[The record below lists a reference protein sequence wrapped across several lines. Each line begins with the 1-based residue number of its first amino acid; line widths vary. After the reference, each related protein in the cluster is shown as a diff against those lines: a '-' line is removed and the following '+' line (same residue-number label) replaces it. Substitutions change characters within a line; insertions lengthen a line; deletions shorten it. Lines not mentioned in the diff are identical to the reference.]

1 MGRIYNAISKFV
13 ATKHVHLL
21 FFFIFTFIV
30 LFINLD
36 QFSDPNSSVLG
47 FIFNIGPEPATK
59 DFPIENDSSKM
70 EFIVQVFN
78 PDSVR
83 IFNVYMDTWVKV
95 VFGYAISLNY
105 GIIVGLISIIIIPF
119 IQETYINKNHY
130 VEFSQTYFNFLLFGV
145 VVFYILSF
153 SGSFIV
159 PVYIFQFSI
168 WFILGILLILVPYS
182 SYRMRTKQF
191 RKYIPV
197 KTEI

>member
-1 MGRIYNAISKFV
+1 MGRIYNAISKFI

-21 FFFIFTFIV
+21 FFFLATFII

-36 QFSDPNSSVLG
+36 QFADPDTSVLSY
-47 FIFNIGPEPATK
+47 IFHIGPEPASK
-59 DFPIENDSSKM
+59 DFPIEIDASKM
-70 EFIVQVFN
+70 DFVVPAFN

-95 VFGYAISLNY
+95 IFGYALSLNY
-105 GIIVGLISIIIIPF
+105 GIIVGLINIIIIPF

-130 VEFSQTYFNFLLFGV
+130 VEFSQTYFNFLMFGV
-145 VVFYILSF
+145 VVFYILAF

-159 PVYIFQFSI
+159 PVYIFQYSI

-182 SYRMRTKQF
+182 SYRTRSKQF